1 MAAGR
6 RGRFALPKM
15 VDEGGWTFEQ
25 VIVWC
30 TTRDLDSVRRC
41 STPEGTRRHHLY
53 PSASDP
59 AFPPKI
65 EGEPDSEAS
74 DRITKYHRL
83 MDEARNRALAEM
95 TQALRLGELDAIDAN
110 GVTVPKLHWQ
120 GTNPN
125 SPVNKRLSYPSSR
138 VRASWPAL
146 SPGKPSDDQVRKVIK
161 LICAQRRQG
170 PIPKKASLISDV
182 RSQLPRATVR
192 QVKSVLFC
200 LSGIPKNP
208 VGRPKKNNS
217 EK

>member
-1 MAAGR
+1 
-6 RGRFALPKM
+6 
-15 VDEGGWTFEQ
+15 
-25 VIVWC
+25 
-30 TTRDLDSVRRC
+30 
-41 STPEGTRRHHLY
+41 
-53 PSASDP
+53 
-59 AFPPKI
+59 
-65 EGEPDSEAS
+65 
-74 DRITKYHRL
+74 
-83 MDEARNRALAEM
+83 M
-95 TQALRLGELDAIDAN
+95 TQALRLGELVAIDPN

-146 SPGKPSDDQVRKVIK
+146 SPGKPSDDQVRTVIK
-161 LICAQRRQG
+161 MIDAQRGQG
-170 PIPKKASLISDV
+170 PIPKKASLINDV